1 MDSVKIGK
9 YIAYKRKQK
18 GMTQQELADI
28 LMITNK
34 AISKWE
40 TGVGVPDISI
50 LKDLAKA
57 LNVTVDEL
65 LEGEDNHELTL
76 KEEKQY

>member
-40 TGVGVPDISI
+40 TGVSPTKG
-50 LKDLAKA
+50 
-57 LNVTVDEL
+57 
-65 LEGEDNHELTL
+65 
-76 KEEKQY
+76 Y